1 MPPFLTAA
9 GPPIEDPEP
18 PLAPRAEANWL
29 HPLGGICY
37 MDARRAIAARS
48 GEAETS
54 WNVSS
59 LAVRYTAELFADLA
73 HFSKQGVCLFRCQQ
87 LIIHPVHAAIWLH
100 VRLFGAALQAE
111 QARGGPSLG
120 EALWSSLPA
129 LCGFL
134 KQTDV
139 SLFLTCGHGL
149 GHALAFLVADD
160 VLTSHEALDVCASAS
175 PDGAAVFE
183 CCDGFMHERQVSKA
197 WLTTHAFGALPAVS
211 HSRHRTR

>member
-29 HPLGGICY
+29 HHLGGICY

-48 GEAETS
+48 GEPETS

-120 EALWSSLPA
+120 EALWSSVPA

-134 KQTDV
+134 K
-139 SLFLTCGHGL
+139 SGL
-149 GHALAFLVADD
+149 GGDAVTADVTRGLSAPVKVVRVGGVDGVDLA
-160 VLTSHEALDVCASAS
+160 H
-175 PDGAAVFE
+175 
-183 CCDGFMHERQVSKA
+183 
-197 WLTTHAFGALPAVS
+197 
-211 HSRHRTR
+211 TRLLRAQKYIQ